1 MTKREGSGTVHQLF
15 LKAGKEP
22 MFDLSSTIQDLAIR
36 IPVFLLA
43 LTLHEFAHGWV
54 ANRLGDPT
62 ARLQG
67 RLTLNP
73 LSHLDIIGTV
83 AIVLIGFGWAKPV
96 PVDARY
102 LRRPRQ
108 DMVLIA
114 AAGPVINL
122 VLAVV
127 VAFCYRTIPWGGMSL
142 EWAWFIVPLRAMLRT
157 AVWVN
162 VLLAIFNLLP
172 IPPLDGS
179 RVVSGFSPLR
189 QAIGYSRLEPYGFV
203 IIFLL
208 FFSGIM
214 DPFFGPAVRGVTLAL
229 FRMWG

>member
-1 MTKREGSGTVHQLF
+1 
-15 LKAGKEP
+15 
-22 MFDLSSTIQDLAIR
+22 MFDLAATIQDLAIR

-43 LTLHEFAHGWV
+43 LTIHEFAHGWV
-54 ANRLGDPT
+54 ADRLGDPT

-73 LSHLDIIGTV
+73 LVHLDPIGAI

-102 LRRPRQ
+102 LRRPRR
-108 DMVLIA
+108 DMILIS
-114 AAGPVINL
+114 AAGPVSNIL
-122 VLAVV
+122 LAAV
-127 VAFCYRTIPWGGMSL
+127 VAFCFQMIPWAVVGA
-142 EWAWFIVPLRAMLRT
+142 EWIWLAVPLRAMLRT

-179 RVVSGFSPLR
+179 RVLSGLLPLR
-189 QAIGYSRLEPYGFV
+189 QAISYSRLEPYGFV

-208 FFSGIM
+208 FFSGVM
-214 DPFFGPAVRGVTLAL
+214 DPFFGAAIRSVTLAL
-229 FRMWG
+229 FRIWG

>member
-1 MTKREGSGTVHQLF
+1 
-15 LKAGKEP
+15 
-22 MFDLSSTIQDLAIR
+22 MFSPDFDIQKLAVV

-43 LTLHEFAHGWV
+43 LTIHEYAHAWA

-73 LSHLDIIGTV
+73 LAHLDPIGTI
-83 AIVLIGFGWAKPV
+83 AIFIIKFGWARPV

-102 LRRPRQ
+102 LRNPQR
-108 DMVLIA
+108 DMMVIA
-114 AAGPVINL
+114 LAGPVSNL
-122 VLAVV
+122 LLGVGA
-127 VAFCYRTIPWGGMSL
+127 AFLYRMAPWGVLGPG
-142 EWAWFIVPLRAMLRT
+142 WIWFIVPVRRMLGT

-162 VLLAIFNLLP
+162 VLLAVFNILP

-179 RVVSGFSPLR
+179 RVLTGLLPLR
-189 QAIGYSRLEPYGFV
+189 QAITFGRLEPYGFL
-203 IIFLL
+203 ILFIL

-214 DPFFGPAVRGVTLAL
+214 DPLFGGVVWPLSQAL
-229 FRMWG
+229 FRLWG

>member
-1 MTKREGSGTVHQLF
+1 
-15 LKAGKEP
+15 
-22 MFDLSSTIQDLAIR
+22 MFDLAATIQDLAIR

-43 LTLHEFAHGWV
+43 LTIHEFAHGWV

-73 LSHLDIIGTV
+73 LAHLDIIGTI

-108 DMVLIA
+108 DMILIS
-114 AAGPVINL
+114 AAGPVSNL
-122 VLAVV
+122 LLATA
-127 VAFCYRTIPWGGMSL
+127 VAFCYRMLPWGAFGSEL
-142 EWAWFIVPLRAMLRT
+142 AWLVVPLRTMLRT
-157 AVWVN
+157 GVWVN

-179 RVVSGFSPLR
+179 RVVSGLLPLR
-189 QAIGYSRLEPYGFV
+189 QALSYSRLEPYGFV

-214 DPFFGPAVRGVTLAL
+214 DPVFGAAVRTLTLAL